1 MPSPNDSTEAVGL
14 SHPTDTHCSGVL
26 DAGQAWNNVPSGQ
39 WLQQKDVV
47 EGPRLGPNGNSRKE
61 N

>member
-14 SHPTDTHCSGVL
+14 SHPTDTHSSGVP
-26 DAGQAWNNVPSGQ
+26 DAGQAWNNAPLGQ
-39 WLQQKDVV
+39 RLQQKDVV
-47 EGPRLGPNGNSRKE
+47 EGPSLGPNGNSRKE